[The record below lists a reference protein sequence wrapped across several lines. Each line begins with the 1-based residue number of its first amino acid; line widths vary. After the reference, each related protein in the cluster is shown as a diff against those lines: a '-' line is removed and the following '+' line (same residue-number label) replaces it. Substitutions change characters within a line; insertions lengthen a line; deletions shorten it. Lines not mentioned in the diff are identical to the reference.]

1 METEIWKSHPEYAG
15 IEVSTMGRVRTQDRM
30 VSGKGNGTRLAKGRV
45 LKQSYSG
52 SGYLQVGVSID
63 GKRVTKL
70 VHRLISQAFIPNH
83 EELPQINHKDSDP
96 TNNNVSNLEWCTPKY
111 NSQYR
116 EKYGVSRME
125 VAGKPVFAINLSTL
139 EVTHFQSQRKA
150 GQALGINVGSINMVI
165 KGKRKQAG
173 GYWFKEDDG
182 NGIEIDNDKIN
193 DIADSVPFTGGIFAV
208 NLNTSEVSR
217 FDSQMEASREL
228 GIDNS
233 TITKVTKGSRN
244 QTGGYWFVNDDGN
257 AADAIKQKLH
267 DIEKTGLKIK

>member
-1 METEIWKSHPEYAG
+1 MTSKKEIWKAHPDIPG
-15 IEVSTMGRVRTQDRM
+15 IEVSTMGNVRTLDKV
-30 VSGKGNGTRLAKGRV
+30 VSGKGNVTYLKNGRI
-45 LKQSYSG
+45 LKQYLNHN

-70 VHRLISQAFIPNH
+70 VHRLIAQAFIPNP
-83 EELPQINHKDSDP
+83 EELPQINHKDSDR

-125 VAGKPVFAINLSTL
+125 VAGKPIFAISLVTL
-139 EVTHFQSQRKA
+139 EILHFSSQWEASQK
-150 GQALGINVGSINMVI
+150 LGVDRSSINMVI
-165 KGKRKQAG
+165 RGKRKQAG
-173 GYWFKEDDG
+173 GFWFKADDG
-182 NGIEIDNDKIN
+182 NGIEIDKDKLN
-193 DIADSVPFTGGIFAV
+193 DIVDGMFFTGGIFAV

-217 FDSQMEASREL
+217 FESQTEASRLL

-244 QTGGYWFVNDDGN
+244 QTGGFWFTN
-257 AADAIKQKLH
+257 ADYNADDAIKRKLQ
-267 DIEKTGLKIK
+267 TLQSQVS

>member
-1 METEIWKSHPEYAG
+1 MAETEIWKAHPEYAG

-45 LKQSYSG
+45 LKQSYSS

-70 VHRLISQAFIPNH
+70 VHRLISQAFIPNP

-116 EKYGVSRME
+116 EKYGVSRTE

-139 EVTHFQSQRKA
+139 EVTHFQSQREA
-150 GQALGINVGSINMVI
+150 GQALGANTGSINMVI
-165 KGKRKQAG
+165 KG
-173 GYWFKEDDG
+173 
-182 NGIEIDNDKIN
+182 
-193 DIADSVPFTGGIFAV
+193 
-208 NLNTSEVSR
+208 
-217 FDSQMEASREL
+217 
-228 GIDNS
+228 
-233 TITKVTKGSRN
+233 SRN
-244 QTGGYWFVNDDGN
+244 QVGGFWFVNDDGH
-257 AADAIKQKLH
+257 AVDVVKSKLH
-267 DIEKTGLKIK
+267 DIGGIGLKIKQGR